1 MSAEMNTE
9 EAIIANAEHHSKL
22 LKAIAEL
29 EYVPSAKRQQSAYMK
44 DLENKLAE
52 CKRQIEVSAKKTA
65 KERKEH
71 EALRDSTGKRL
82 AHRLIGKREQYE
94 AKESKEERCV
104 FIMAAGAIT
113 ND

>member
-52 CKRQIEVSAKKTA
+52 CK
-65 KERKEH
+65 
-71 EALRDSTGKRL
+71 
-82 AHRLIGKREQYE
+82 
-94 AKESKEERCV
+94 
-104 FIMAAGAIT
+104 
-113 ND
+113 